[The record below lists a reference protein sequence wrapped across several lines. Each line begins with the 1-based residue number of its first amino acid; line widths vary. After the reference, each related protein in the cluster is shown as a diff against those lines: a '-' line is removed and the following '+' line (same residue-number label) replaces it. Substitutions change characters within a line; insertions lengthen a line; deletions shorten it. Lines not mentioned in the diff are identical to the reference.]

1 MHASLLTNVN
11 CTTFFHIFYLQF
23 DSINRIFVVMH
34 KAYYGDAMR
43 MKMIFVTE
51 EKFILWDFQILI
63 IMINSQ

>member
-34 KAYYGDAMR
+34 KAYYGDANGDGNCNN
-43 MKMIFVTE
+43 
-51 EKFILWDFQILI
+51 LACY
-63 IMINSQ
+63 S

>member
-43 MKMIFVTE
+43 MKMIFITE
-51 EKFILWDFQILI
+51 GEIYSQRFSD
-63 IMINSQ
+63 INNNDQ